1 MTINKL
7 FTSGLM
13 AAAVLIFSA
22 CAVTKTASGPVGSWD
37 VTVMG
42 TPYGDMAGK
51 LVIAGNVK
59 AWKATMN
66 VQGEQINFD
75 QFSHDPKTGK
85 STGSFY
91 FQGNPV
97 TFQGTQKDAAMEG
110 VMSAGGMDFQVK
122 GSRKD

>member
-1 MTINKL
+1 MTFTKSIASSFFIVSL
-7 FTSGLM
+7 FALS
-13 AAAVLIFSA
+13 S
-22 CAVTKTASGPVGSWD
+22 CASTKTAATPAGTWD
-37 VTVMG
+37 VTVTG

-51 LVIAGNVK
+51 LVIAGNTK

-85 STGSFY
+85 SSGSFY

-97 TFQGTQKDAAMEG
+97 TFQGTQKNAVLEG
-110 VMSAGGMDFQVK
+110 VMSAGGMDFQFK
-122 GSRKD
+122 GFRKD